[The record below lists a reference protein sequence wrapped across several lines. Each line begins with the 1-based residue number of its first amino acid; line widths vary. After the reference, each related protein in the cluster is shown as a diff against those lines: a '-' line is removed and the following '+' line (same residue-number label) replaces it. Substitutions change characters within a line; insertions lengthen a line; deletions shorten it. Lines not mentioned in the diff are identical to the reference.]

1 MNKASNSSLSSVFIN
16 PWVRLVLIIAA
27 FSASVFLIYYMRS
40 IFFPLVLAFVIAY
53 VLDPVVDRLSKPF
66 FPRAL
71 ISGLLVLILIVVFI
85 LILIYFV
92 PKLFGEVL
100 NFFKSIPDY
109 VEKIKTLLEPH
120 IQKLHEKYPIEVDK
134 IINSLSAE
142 VEKKLPD
149 IAESAT
155 NIFLNTFT
163 NLLSFILGL
172 IKLIFIPIFTFFLL
186 KDIDKIRTW
195 TRNHLPFRHKDKIV
209 SLVNEIDTV
218 LGSYLRGQ
226 LLICLVVGFYYS
238 IGFILIGV
246 PFGLMFGILIGA
258 VNFVPYMGVFV
269 GVIPALLLTL
279 AETGSFTKIL
289 MIFILYAAQQIW
301 DGMYLTPSILGKKV
315 GLHPVFILLS
325 LMIFGK
331 LFGIIGILIA
341 VPSAAVLKVL
351 IKRWLQSYQAK
362 QLVLAN
368 AATGGKS
375 RKIKR

>member
-1 MNKASNSSLSSVFIN
+1 MNKTENSSLSSVFGN
-16 PWVRLVLIIAA
+16 PWVRLVLII
-27 FSASVFLIYYMRS
+27 SAVVLSVFLIYYMRS

-53 VLDPVVDRLSKPF
+53 VLDPLVDKLSKPF

-71 ISGLLVLILIVVFI
+71 ISAIFVLLLIVVFV
-85 LILIYFV
+85 LILLYFI
-92 PKLFGEVL
+92 PKLFDEILSFV
-100 NFFKSIPDY
+100 KSIPDY
-109 VEKIKTLLEPH
+109 VEKIKQLLEPH
-120 IQKLHEKYPIEVDK
+120 IQKLQEKYPIEVDK
-134 IINSLSAE
+134 VIKSISAE
-142 VEKKLPD
+142 AQKKLPN

-186 KDIDKIRTW
+186 KDIDKIRLW
-195 TRNHLPFRHKDKIV
+195 TKNHLPFKYKDKIV
-209 SLVNEIDTV
+209 NLVNEIDAV

-226 LLICLVVGFYYS
+226 LLICLIIGSYYC

-258 VNFVPYMGVFV
+258 VNFVPYMGVFI
-269 GVIPALLLTL
+269 GVLPALLLTL
-279 AETGSFTKIL
+279 VETGSSTKIL
-289 MIFILYAAQQIW
+289 LIFILYVAQQIW
-301 DGMYLTPSILGKKV
+301 DGMYMTPSILGKKV

-341 VPSAAVLKVL
+341 VPSAAVIKVL
-351 IKRWLQSYQAK
+351 VKRWLQSYRAK
-362 QLVLAN
+362 QLEFVK
-368 AATGGKS
+368 AAGSEKS
-375 RKIKR
+375 RKSKR

>member
-1 MNKASNSSLSSVFIN
+1 MNKPSNSSLSYIFLN
-16 PWVRLVLIIAA
+16 PLVRFFLTITAVCSSI
-27 FSASVFLIYYMRS
+27 FLIYYLRS
-40 IFFPLVLAFVIAY
+40 IFFPLVLAFIIAY

-92 PKLFGEVL
+92 PKLFDEVL

-109 VEKIKTLLEPH
+109 VEKIKVLIEPH
-120 IQKLHEKYPIEVDK
+120 IQKLHKKYPIEVDK
-134 IINSLSAE
+134 IINSLSTE

-149 IAESAT
+149 IAQNAS
-155 NIFLNTFT
+155 NFFLNAFT
-163 NLLSFILGL
+163 NVLSFILGL

-186 KDIDKIRTW
+186 KDIDKIRAW
-195 TRNHLPFRHKDKIV
+195 TKNRLPFKYRDKII
-209 SLVNEIDTV
+209 SLINEIDTV

-279 AETGSFTKIL
+279 AETSSFTKVL
-289 MIFILYAAQQIW
+289 LIFILYAGQQIW
-301 DGMYLTPSILGKKV
+301 DGMYLTPSILGRKV

-351 IKRWLQSYQAK
+351 IKRWLQTYQTK
-362 QLVLAN
+362 QLELAE
-368 AATGGKS
+368 AASGGKS
-375 RKIKR
+375 RKSKR